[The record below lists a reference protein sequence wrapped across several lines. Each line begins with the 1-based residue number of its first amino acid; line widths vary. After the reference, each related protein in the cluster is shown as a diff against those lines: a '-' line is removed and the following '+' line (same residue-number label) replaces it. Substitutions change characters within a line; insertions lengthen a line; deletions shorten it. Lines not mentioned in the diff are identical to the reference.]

1 MTTAL
6 FAKILSWRGP
16 GNFLFLALA
25 VTTGLSGCATLSRY
39 EQQALRPSGP
49 VTAPPSPVALRQAE
63 ARGYAQGLQAGER
76 IQAHHDH
83 DLAQAAQDKA
93 ASAASAMAQEAV
105 EETQDVQTLRKLC
118 AGPKPAAKPAPA
130 AAGVTVAVKAGATVA
145 VKASPPDAFSPNG
158 PARPLGTSPGP
169 F

>member
-1 MTTAL
+1 MGP
-6 FAKILSWRGP
+6 FATILSWRVP

-49 VTAPPSPVALRQAE
+49 VTAPPSSAALRQAE
-63 ARGYAQGLQAGER
+63 ARAYAQGLQAGKR
-76 IQAHHDH
+76 IQARQDH
-83 DLAQAAQDKA
+83 DLAQAAQDKVASA

-118 AGPKPAAKPAPA
+118 AGPKQAAKPAPA
-130 AAGVTVAVKAGATVA
+130 AAGATVA

-158 PARPLGTSPGP
+158 PARPLGTSPSP